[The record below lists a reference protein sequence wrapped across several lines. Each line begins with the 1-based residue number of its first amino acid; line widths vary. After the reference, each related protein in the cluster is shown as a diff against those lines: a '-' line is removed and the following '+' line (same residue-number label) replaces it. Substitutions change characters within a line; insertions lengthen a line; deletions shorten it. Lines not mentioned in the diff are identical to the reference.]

1 MESLGIYLAFS
12 TLLGYLHRAIEQ
24 IADPRK
30 PSNNTNYSIKDA
42 VLSAFSVFFMQC
54 PSFLDNQR
62 QMQSRK
68 GQDNAQTL
76 FEVEAIPCDNQIR
89 NILDG
94 ILTSYLTPIFT
105 WVYQALKSGGHLKA
119 YQG

>member
-1 MESLGIYLAFS
+1 M
-12 TLLGYLHRAIEQ
+12 IEQ
-24 IADPRK
+24 IAAPRK

-42 VLSAFSVFFMQC
+42 VLSAFSVFFKQC

-76 FEVEAIPCDNQIR
+76 FEVEAIPCDNQ
-89 NILDG
+89 LLVLSPDG
-94 ILTSYLTPIFT
+94 VMQPITPIN
-105 WVYQALKSGGHLKA
+105 LGGKELGMTLNQLINEVAISLGIGYH
-119 YQG
+119 QF